1 MIQANFKLNDYGC
14 TTNSNFL
21 FCSLTYEWFKSKL
34 FKKRTLSY
42 ITRHPIWHTTI
53 FRSTRERDQLLVHHI
68 LFYVSHLTKSKDDD
82 TQALKKTFFL
92 TSWGRKKK
100 RGQASLNF
108 THSFTRSLQK
118 LHTRNLRLLL
128 VLSSSSTGRK
138 YFFEGHCS
146 FFKKKK

>member
-1 MIQANFKLNDYGC
+1 MLV
-14 TTNSNFL
+14 
-21 FCSLTYEWFKSKL
+21 WPFKSKL

-100 RGQASLNF
+100 TGTGEFKFHTFIHALVTKAAHTKFTIIVGFVIFFDGEKILFRGTLF
-108 THSFTRSLQK
+108 VFQK
-118 LHTRNLRLLL
+118 EKVNGDRLL
-128 VLSSSSTGRK
+128 
-138 YFFEGHCS
+138 
-146 FFKKKK
+146 